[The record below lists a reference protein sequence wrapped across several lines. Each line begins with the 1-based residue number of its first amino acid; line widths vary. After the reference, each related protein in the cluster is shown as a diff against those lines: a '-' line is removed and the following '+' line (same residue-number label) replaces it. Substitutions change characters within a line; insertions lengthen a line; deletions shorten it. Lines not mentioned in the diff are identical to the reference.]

1 MKING
6 LEVTF
11 TTQNNLN
18 ITVKDSYKIVY
29 SDEIIQVLQKIRNT
43 EEYKKIESLGYT
55 RSISSQRRE
64 WEAHNLL
71 HYLHIFKSRTS
82 SVDLDQKE
90 SLFRKT
96 GYFFLSLI
104 YRIFVR
110 KV

>member
-18 ITVKDSYKIVY
+18 ITVKDSYKVVY

-71 HYLHIFKSRTS
+71 YYMHIFKSRTS